1 MKKIHNY
8 LILVLVL
15 FLIAGTSCGCAAADE
30 TYENVTTEDT
40 GAYAGII
47 AQLEVISSSLNAT
60 ADSMTIGSPAS
71 VSVDLTTISGSLA
84 AIQDRLRMTPLAS
97 SDVQDISRV
106 TAALDTAA
114 SSLLLPDPD
123 LTAVTADTA
132 AAETDLSAIEENLA
146 STLSWAKNDPESYGN
161 DVIIIEESSAGLANL
176 SAALNNTTA
185 ALAAG
190 TPDAAEIRADILP
203 MITGLQDL
211 QDELADF
218 AVPEEIMVELATIS
232 TNLEN
237 TSSDLQGDAPNY
249 SLIAA
254 DMKEISAGI
263 DAVTAQFAALPAEV
277 TVVPTETAV
286 TPIET
291 QTSET
296 ETTTAQPTET
306 ASPVVTPSAVQP
318 SSETGDNGFGYAIL
332 IIVIIV
338 LIVACV
344 FVVRKKHNKSK
355 RTNNVLEVSLT
366 DKEPYTIKDIIRE
379 FPQRPLQKEEPSSVG
394 PIQQDEITKPADD
407 LPVSGE
413 TAGQESVEAVQPAE
427 IPEDPT
433 PAGQYKLVAGAIARN
448 HGIMKSDSLTPRD
461 LLKIAEGAPL
471 VQEYISLYEKVRYS
485 RHAVPGDTARLEELA
500 AKILKENT

>member
-15 FLIAGTSCGCAAADE
+15 FLIAGTSCGCAAADA

-146 STLSWAKNDPESYGN
+146 STLSWAKNDPESYGD

-237 TSSDLQGDAPNY
+237 TSSDLQGDAPDY

-277 TVVPTETAV
+277 TVVPTETA
-286 TPIET
+286 
-291 QTSET
+291 
-296 ETTTAQPTET
+296 
-306 ASPVVTPSAVQP
+306 SPVVTPSAAQP

-366 DKEPYTIKDIIRE
+366 DKKPYTIKDIIRE

-394 PIQQDEITKPADD
+394 PISQDEITKPADD

-413 TAGQESVEAVQPAE
+413 TAGQKPVEAVQPAE
-427 IPEDPT
+427 TPEDLT

>member
-1 MKKIHNY
+1 
-8 LILVLVL
+8 
-15 FLIAGTSCGCAAADE
+15 
-30 TYENVTTEDT
+30 
-40 GAYAGII
+40 
-47 AQLEVISSSLNAT
+47 
-60 ADSMTIGSPAS
+60 
-71 VSVDLTTISGSLA
+71 
-84 AIQDRLRMTPLAS
+84 MTPLAS

-123 LTAVTADTA
+123 LTAVTADMA

-146 STLSWAKNDPESYGN
+146 STLSWAKNDPESYG
-161 DVIIIEESSAGLANL
+161 DDAIIIEESSAGLTNL

-203 MITGLQDL
+203 MITDLQNL

-232 TNLEN
+232 INLEN
-237 TSSDLQGDAPNY
+237 TSSDLQGDAPDY

-254 DMKEISAGI
+254 DLKEISAGI

-277 TVVPTETAV
+277 TVVPTETTV

-296 ETTTAQPTET
+296 ETTTVQPTET
-306 ASPVVTPSAVQP
+306 ASPVVTPSAAQP

-355 RTNNVLEVSLT
+355 RTNNVLEVSPT
-366 DKEPYTIKDIIRE
+366 NKEPYTIKDIISE

-394 PIQQDEITKPADD
+394 PIPQDEITKPADD
-407 LPVSGE
+407 HHVQKP
-413 TAGQESVEAVQPAE
+413 VEAVQPAE
-427 IPEDPT
+427 TPEDVT

-500 AKILKENT
+500 AKILKENA